1 MNLICWAGRCQA
13 DIPFCSREAQQGSL
27 VLVTLVMVFLSF
39 LDKLI
44 LVVLESMIVPF
55 GPLHNAVIDHI
66 EPLVVS
72 SAAPNGND
80 VM

>member
-1 MNLICWAGRCQA
+1 M
-13 DIPFCSREAQQGSL
+13 
-27 VLVTLVMVFLSF
+27 VTLVMVFLSF